1 MLSGGAVVK
10 RSPFHISSWVFSA
23 FTLSVVG
30 LTPLCASGAQEIGGA
45 TRSDTAVPMTP
56 GDDRINLQSLIEEMS
71 ARSPEIKAARE
82 RWEAGKAVVPQVQT
96 LPDPRLQFGHQRMP
110 MTEPF
115 QGAMYGFGQEI
126 PFPGKLSLKGD
137 IAQRDAERLEQEYN
151 ATRLRLVAVLK
162 ETYFNLHFVHKST
175 EIVEKNKTLLM
186 QFEKTAKARYS
197 VGQAA
202 QQDVFRAQVEISR
215 VLDRL
220 AVLDQQKESL
230 HAAINRLV
238 NRPPSGPLGTPEEIQ
253 TTILTIPLQE
263 LSRRADE
270 FSPALLA
277 TAKSI
282 DRSERSV
289 SLAKRQYYPDFDV
302 TALGLRNDRT
312 NDNGYQ
318 VMVGITIPLF
328 YETKQKQ
335 GVREARASLEGARE
349 DFAATR
355 QDLLFQVKDGFVQAQ
370 RAERLITILRD
381 AIIPQATMALQASQ
395 AGYGVGKVDFLTL
408 LNSLLTLQESE
419 LELHGEMAAHEKAM
433 ARLEEVTGGPLTI
446 TGSIPPG
453 DGARTLDS
461 GERNTEGVLR
471 R

>member
-1 MLSGGAVVK
+1 MPRLLTHFPLWGFATLTFSVLSL
-10 RSPFHISSWVFSA
+10 SP
-23 FTLSVVG
+23 
-30 LTPLCASGAQEIGGA
+30 PNASGAQEVGGA
-45 TRSDTAVPMTP
+45 VRSETTTVTESGHEQIHLP
-56 GDDRINLQSLIEEMS
+56 SLIEELS

-82 RWEAGKAVVPQVQT
+82 RWEAAKAVVPQVQT
-96 LPDPRLQFGHQRMP
+96 LPDPRLQFGYQRMP
-110 MTEPF
+110 MTDPL
-115 QGAMYGFGQEI
+115 QGAIYGFGQEI
-126 PFPGKLSLKGD
+126 PFPGKLRLKGEV
-137 IAQRDAERLEQEYN
+137 AQSEVDRLEQEFN
-151 ATRLRLVAVLK
+151 ATRLRLIAMLK
-162 ETYFNLHFVHKST
+162 EAYFNLHYVHKSI
-175 EIVEKNKTLLM
+175 EIVEKNKALLM

-253 TTILTIPLQE
+253 TTIMTIPLQE

-289 SLAKRQYYPDFDV
+289 SLAIRQYYPDFDL

-318 VMVGITIPLF
+318 VMVGIKIPLF

-349 DFAATR
+349 DFTATR

-381 AIIPQATMALQASQ
+381 AIIPQATLGLQAAQ
-395 AGYGVGKVDFLTL
+395 AGYAVGKVDFLTL
-408 LNSLLTLQESE
+408 LNSLLTLQDSQ
-419 LELHGEMAAHEKAM
+419 LELHGEMVNHEKAL
-433 ARLEEVTGGPLTI
+433 ARLEAVTGGPLAGPLSERKP
-446 TGSIPPG
+446 GS
-453 DGARTLDS
+453 
-461 GERNTEGVLR
+461 
-471 R
+471 

>member
-1 MLSGGAVVK
+1 MT

-23 FTLSVVG
+23 LALSAVG

-45 TRSDTAVPMTP
+45 TRSDTAVPMAP
-56 GDDRINLQSLIEEMS
+56 GDDRINLQSLIEELV

-82 RWEAGKAVVPQVQT
+82 RWEAAKAVVPQVQT
-96 LPDPRLQFGHQRMP
+96 LPDPRLQFGYQRMP
-110 MTEPF
+110 MTEPL

-162 ETYFNLHFVHKST
+162 ETYFNLHFVHKSI

-230 HAAINRLV
+230 HAAINRFL
-238 NRPPSGPLGTPEEIQ
+238 NRPPAGPLGTPEEIQ
-253 TTILTIPLQE
+253 ATILTSPLPE
-263 LSRRADE
+263 LSRRTEA
-270 FSPALLA
+270 FSPALMA
-277 TAKSI
+277 SAKSV
-282 DRSERSV
+282 DRSEQTV
-289 SLAKRQYYPDFDV
+289 ALAQRQYYPDFDV
-302 TALGLRNDRT
+302 TALGLRNDRS

-318 VMVGITIPLF
+318 VMLGIKIPLF
-328 YETKQKQ
+328 YETKQRQ
-335 GVREARASLEGARE
+335 GVREALAGLAGARE
-349 DFAATR
+349 DLTATK

-370 RAERLITILRD
+370 RAERLITLLRD
-381 AIIPQATMALQASQ
+381 AIIPQATLGLQAAQ

-408 LNSLLTLQESE
+408 LNSLLTLQESQ
-419 LELHGEMAAHEKAM
+419 LELHSEMVSHERAV
-433 ARLEEVTGGPLTI
+433 ARLEAVTGGPLSPI
-446 TGSIPPG
+446 QE
-453 DGARTLDS
+453 
-461 GERNTEGVLR
+461 ERKPAP
-471 R
+471 

>member
-1 MLSGGAVVK
+1 MRPSVVLCQRWRVLLAVVALVMFL
-10 RSPFHISSWVFSA
+10 PW
-23 FTLSVVG
+23 SVRAAEDRELLASEKTVPSLQGEVRIDLPG
-30 LTPLCASGAQEIGGA
+30 LIRELEGT
-45 TRSDTAVPMTP
+45 
-56 GDDRINLQSLIEEMS
+56 N
-71 ARSPEIKAARE
+71 PEIKAARQ
-82 RWEAGKAVVPQVQT
+82 RWEAAKAVVPQVQT
-96 LPDPRLQFGHQRMP
+96 LPDPRLQFGYQRMP
-110 MTEPF
+110 MAEPL

-126 PFPGKLSLKGD
+126 PFPGKLSLRGD

-151 ATRLRLVAVLK
+151 ATRLRLIATLK
-162 ETYFNLHFVHKST
+162 EAYFNLHFIHMST
-175 EIVEKNKTLLM
+175 EIVEKNKVLLM

-238 NRPPSGPLGTPEEIQ
+238 NRPPSGPLGTPDEVH

-270 FSPALLA
+270 FSPALQA

-282 DRSERSV
+282 ERSEQSV
-289 SLAKRQYYPDFDV
+289 SLATRQYYPDFDV

-318 VMVGITIPLF
+318 VMVGIKIPLF
-328 YETKQKQ
+328 YETKQKE

-349 DFAATR
+349 DFTATR

-370 RAERLITILRD
+370 RAERLITLLRD
-381 AIIPQATMALQASQ
+381 AIIPQATLGLQAAQ
-395 AGYGVGKVDFLTL
+395 AGYAVGKVDFLTL
-408 LNSLLTLQESE
+408 LNSLLTLQESQ
-419 LELHGEMAAHEKAM
+419 LELHSEMVSHERAV
-433 ARLEEVTGGPLTI
+433 ARLEAVTGGPLSPI
-446 TGSIPPG
+446 QE
-453 DGARTLDS
+453 
-461 GERNTEGVLR
+461 ERR
-471 R
+471 PAP